1 MESFSHLG
9 SGRICFTACAST
21 DIARCICFV
30 GAFFF
35 GGLWHFI
42 TTKYFCGHCCLAESS
57 MRKIENIQVDCLQ
70 VDLDSFAP
78 QMTPVLARALGYHS
92 AAASEGGEAWL
103 VVVQQCFSASPFC
116 SSFAAPSPL
125 GRTAAEELQTGA
137 SCLRGKRLILF
148 YSWSLSLGY
157 RFLRPPAGPLYID
170 AQNKG
175 SSGCFIGQHRRP

>member
-1 MESFSHLG
+1 MNQTEPKLTDVERMNITSAIDFLNS
-9 SGRICFTACAST
+9 ST
-21 DIARCICFV
+21 DFLNPSKIAVLCAATPSPFNAILCFS
-30 GAFFF
+30 ASAN
-35 GGLWHFI
+35 FI
-42 TTKYFCGHCCLAESS
+42 L
-57 MRKIENIQVDCLQ
+57 II
-70 VDLDSFAP
+70 
-78 QMTPVLARALGYHS
+78 
-92 AAASEGGEAWL
+92 
-103 VVVQQCFSASPFC
+103 FSASPFC